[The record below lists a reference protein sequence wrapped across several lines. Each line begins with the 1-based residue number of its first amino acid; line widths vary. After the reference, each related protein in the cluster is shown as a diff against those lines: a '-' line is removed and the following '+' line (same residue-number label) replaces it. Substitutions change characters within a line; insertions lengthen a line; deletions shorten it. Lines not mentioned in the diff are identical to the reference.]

1 MIASLSYVD
10 FVAIVDDSTIPAIQK
25 IKPHIYVKGSDYKDK
40 KDLTKKFTLKKKR

>member
-10 FVAIVDDSTIPAIQK
+10 FVAIVDDSTAIPAIQK

-40 KDLTKKFTLKKKR
+40 KKI